1 VQRIF
6 KDQNMKKNWAT
17 YSKNQIMKTI
27 IDNVS
32 HFLISWL
39 SN

>member
-17 YSKNQIMKTI
+17 YSKNQIMRKQA
-27 IDNVS
+27 N
-32 HFLISWL
+32 
-39 SN
+39 